1 MDAVIEELLPYL
13 EPGDL
18 LIDGGNSHFPDTN
31 RRSKSLAEKG
41 FLYLGMGISGESMV
55 PVMVPV

>member
-1 MDAVIEELLPYL
+1 VDAVIEELLSYL

-31 RRSKSLAEKG
+31 RRTKSLAEKG
-41 FLYLGMGISGESMV
+41 FLYMGWVFPEETMAPAMV
-55 PVMVPV
+55 PA